1 MQAVRDLDYQPNMA
15 AQALAK
21 GKTSIIAVVFPY
33 VYETIF
39 EDPLVMSTLKGIET
53 VCTQQQYNLLLST
66 PEFNANGFSDH
77 YLRLIQSGTIDGLI
91 AIDNVPTFSA
101 VQPAIERDIAAVVIG
116 NHPAQ
121 YSVRSD
127 DGPGAEELT
136 RHVLSMGHRELGMIS
151 VPEGKQFAVD
161 DRVAGIRSA
170 CVEAAIPAD
179 SLAIRYGDYSIESGY
194 TACRDL
200 LAHHPNITA
209 IISVN
214 DRMAMG
220 AIKYL
225 RDINRNVPDD
235 CVVVGFDNI
244 PTSAVFSPSLTTV
257 DQQAT
262 EQGRIAAGMLLDIL
276 NGNQPESVVLPTHL
290 IIRES
295 SQPRQSVSMIEN
307 R

>member
-1 MQAVRDLDYQPNMA
+1 MQAVHDLDYQPNMA

-39 EDPLVMSTLKGIET
+39 EDPLVMKIIKGIET
-53 VCTQQQYNLLLST
+53 VCTQHYYNLLLST
-66 PEFNANGFSDH
+66 PEFHSDGFSDH
-77 YLRLIQSGTIDGLI
+77 YLRLLQTGTIDGLI
-91 AIDNVPTFSA
+91 AIDNVSA
-101 VQPAIERDIAAVVIG
+101 VSAIQPAIERNIPSVAIG
-116 NHPAQ
+116 NHPAK
-121 YSVRSD
+121 YFVRSD
-127 DGPGAEELT
+127 EKPGAEELT
-136 RHVLSMGHRELGMIS
+136 NHVLSLGHRGIGIIS
-151 VPEGKQFAVD
+151 IPEGKQLAID
-161 DRVAGIRSA
+161 DRLEGIRAACLEAGIDQDT
-170 CVEAAIPAD
+170 V
-179 SLAIRYGDYSIESGY
+179 AIRYGDYSIESGY
-194 TACRDL
+194 RVCHDL
-200 LAHHPNITA
+200 LAHNPNITA

-225 RDINRNVPDD
+225 RDINRSVPDD

-295 SQPRQSVSMIEN
+295 SQPRQPVSMIEN
-307 R
+307 L